1 MASKLLPLNDAAAL
15 LGVTPD
21 ELTTMRL
28 EQQIYGYRDGSSW
41 KFKVDDLER
50 LKEERAA
57 SQESPL
63 TGDDFGDF
71 GSSLGASD
79 SSPSGS
85 SLGSSSSGKS
95 SSSSSSDDDMLPVDI
110 SGGDDDEIVLLSEV
124 ELGASGESTSST
136 IIGQGKPAQ
145 MPSTSESDLKL
156 GDSAI
161 GGLDGSD
168 VKLAGGSDVNVLGSG
183 SELPLGLSE
192 SATVVKSTASSDL
205 GLQDDVKL
213 IGGASGSGSG
223 LGQMG
228 DSGLS
233 LAAGD
238 SGLSLAAGDSGLSLV
253 DDDLGLATE
262 PSKSSGG
269 SSLNLSEDEDVLGG
283 GSGSGSDITHRP
295 SDSGILLIDPS
306 DSGLS
311 LDKPFDLGAG
321 SDPSMQTSDYVAD
334 TGDLGELKA
343 DDDFLLTP
351 LEEAGE
357 DESDS
362 GSQVIMLETEGEFDD
377 ATATLLASQV
387 PGLGASML
395 EEESPLGGMG
405 DSPTGG
411 RAPAGAAGGAPM
423 MMVPAKAETPFSALQ
438 VLGLAACTIAVAMCG
453 IMLHD
458 VVRNMWSWDNSYS
471 VNSALMNTFKW

>member
-1 MASKLLPLNDAAAL
+1 MASKLLPLNDAAAM
-15 LGVTPD
+15 LGVTP
-21 ELTTMRL
+21 EQLTEMRL
-28 EQQIYGYRDGSSW
+28 KQEIYGYRDGSSW
-41 KFKVDDLER
+41 KFKADDVER
-50 LKEERAA
+50 LKEERAV
-57 SQESPL
+57 SQGGPL
-63 TGDDFGDF
+63 TGDDDGGLPVDT
-71 GSSLGASD
+71 SD
-79 SSPSGS
+79 SSAG
-85 SLGSSSSGKS
+85 
-95 SSSSSSDDDMLPVDI
+95 DDSLPVDLG
-110 SGGDDDEIVLLSEV
+110 GGDDEEIVLLSEV

-136 IIGQGKPAQ
+136 IIGHGKAAKLPA
-145 MPSTSESDLKL
+145 SESDLKL
-156 GDSAI
+156 GESSLGDSEI
-161 GGLDGSD
+161 SITGGSEGSD
-168 VKLAGGSDVNVLGSG
+168 VKLAAGSDINVLGSG

-205 GLQDDVKL
+205 GLHSDVK
-213 IGGASGSGSG
+213 ITGGGSGSG
-223 LGQMG
+223 LEHMG

-233 LAAGD
+233 LAG
-238 SGLSLAAGDSGLSLV
+238 
-253 DDDLGLATE
+253 DDDLGLAPE
-262 PSKSSGG
+262 PLAASSGD
-269 SSLNLSEDEDVLGG
+269 SALHLAEDEDVLGG

-351 LEEAGE
+351 LEEASE

-387 PGLGASML
+387 PGLGASL
-395 EEESPLGGMG
+395 IEEESPLSSLGGGEAQPMG
-405 DSPTGG
+405 V
-411 RAPAGAAGGAPM
+411 RGAAGGAAPGGM
-423 MMVPAKAETPFSALQ
+423 VQMVPAKAETPFSALQ
-438 VLGLAACTIAVAMCG
+438 VLGLAACTIAVATCG

-458 VVRNMWSWDNSYS
+458 VVRNMWSWDSPYG
-471 VNSALMNTFKW
+471 VDSALMNTFKW